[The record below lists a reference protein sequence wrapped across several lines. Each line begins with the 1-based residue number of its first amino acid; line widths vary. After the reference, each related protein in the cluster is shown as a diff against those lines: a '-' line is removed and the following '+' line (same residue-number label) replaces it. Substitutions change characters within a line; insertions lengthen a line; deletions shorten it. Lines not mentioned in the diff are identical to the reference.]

1 MAARRRDAERAVALA
16 EDRTVKVAV
25 FGYGLIGRERVN
37 ALCELRSTGEEI
49 TQLIVCDPFATKER
63 EAVEKLGATWCDS
76 VEAVLA
82 LDPQLIVVATPHD
95 AAVRLVEQLLPS
107 GARVLM
113 EKPFGR
119 SLAEAEQLAAQM
131 RDDSQIFV
139 GFNYRFFP
147 GVAGLIADARAGR
160 FGALIAVNMVL
171 GHGGS
176 PGMNTGWK
184 FDPVKAGGGCLI
196 DPGIHLLDLCH
207 QLSPGGIKVRGG
219 RQWRGFWN
227 TGIEEDVHL
236 LLDAE
241 SFAINLQVSVVRWR
255 SVFQIE
261 AHGVDGYG
269 IVTGRGRSYGPQR
282 YRRGQ
287 RWGWQSGVPQEQSE
301 EEVSVSD
308 CQESFCDELRALLRG
323 GSESPHPCTAREAL
337 QVMRTYQA
345 CLENL

>member
-1 MAARRRDAERAVALA
+1 M
-16 EDRTVKVAV
+16 KVAV
-25 FGYGLIGRERVN
+25 FGYGLIGRERVK
-37 ALCELRSTGEEI
+37 ALCELRAAGEDI
-49 TQLIVCDPFATKER
+49 AQIIVCDPFAANGKES
-63 EAVEKLGATWCDS
+63 AEKMGANWCDS
-76 VEAVLA
+76 LADVLA
-82 LDPQLIVVATPHD
+82 LGPQLVVVATPHD
-95 AAVRLVEQLLPS
+95 AAVRLVERLLPG

-131 RDDSQIFV
+131 RDDSQLVV

-160 FGALIAVNMVL
+160 FGALITVNMVL

-176 PGMNTGWK
+176 PGMNEGWK
-184 FDPVKAGGGCLI
+184 FDPVRAGGGCLI

-207 QLSPGGIKVRGG
+207 RLSPDGIRVRGG

-241 SFAINLQVSVVRWR
+241 NFAINLQVSIVRWR

-261 AHGVDGYG
+261 AHGTEGYG

-282 YRRGQ
+282 YRRGR
-287 RWGWQSGVPQEQSE
+287 RWGWQSGVPQEKSE
-301 EEVSVSD
+301 EEISVSD
-308 CQESFCDELRALLRG
+308 CQESFRDELGALIRG
-323 GSESPHPCTAREAL
+323 GSEPGAPQPCTAREAL